1 MATAQPDIIQRVLLG
16 SRYDTAVFKD
26 HEIDALRDRA
36 TLKTHHKRDVP
47 FVTCIVRDADIQLTP
62 EEVVRQLYAS
72 RLIVEYGYPRNRLA
86 MEYAVNPGTEE
97 KRADIVIRDKDRPE
111 RPCIVV
117 EVTGLSPIHGKNQL
131 RSHCDATGAS
141 IGVWINGRQI
151 SHYAR
156 RGPNHFEYITDIPR
170 ADQSLASVLKERFTL
185 KDLIIRDRVVNE
197 RKSLKDIIL
206 DMEDEV
212 LASAGVDVFE
222 EVFKLIV
229 TKLYDESLSKGD
241 GTVIDHLISQETD
254 AAMHEDNQA
263 QAHSSD
269 QSREALKATV
279 SRVDDR
285 GFRVMEFR
293 NTGQTNA
300 QLEVKIKGLFNRATR
315 KWPGMF
321 PEESAFDISG
331 SHLAYCVSSLQDVKL
346 LNSNLLVVEEA
357 FEHLINKSA
366 RGAKG
371 QYFTPRHVIDMCVM
385 MLNPQRGETMIDTS
399 AGSFGFP
406 LHTIFKITGRSS
418 AAAGIPE
425 EYSEDVE
432 RIFGIDFDEKTV
444 RAARTMSLIAGVDE
458 ANVLH
463 LDTLDYDRWKDH
475 TEGDPQW
482 TRAYGEAF
490 ERLKRLRSE
499 PTGNKEFNFDLVMAN
514 PPFAGKMK
522 EPRILH
528 RYQLGFKG
536 NRVPANVGRD
546 VLFIERNLDFLKPG
560 GRMAIVLPQGRFNNA
575 SDNYIREFITER
587 ARILAVIGLHQNTFK
602 PHTGTKTSVLFL
614 QKWNDDPAHGA
625 LCPRTKDYPVFMAIS
640 ERSGKDGSGNN
651 VYVMNGNGQPK
662 LDKNGHIV
670 IDHDLHSHD
679 GELPPG
685 IAEAFEEWARAEGL
699 TFFADAQEK
708 DVPVGNPNVPA
719 PVSTRRSPRPR
730 PG

>member
-1 MATAQPDIIQRVLLG
+1 MATAQTDIIQQVLLG

-26 HEIDALRDRA
+26 HEIDALRDRV
-36 TLKTHHKRDVP
+36 TLKTHRKRDVP
-47 FVTCIVRDADIQLTP
+47 FVTCIVRDKDIRLTP

-72 RLIVEYGYPRNRLA
+72 RLVVEYGYPKNRLA
-86 MEYAVNPGTEE
+86 MEYAVNLDTEE
-97 KRADIVIRDKDRPE
+97 KRADIVITDKDRPE
-111 RPCIVV
+111 RPYMVV
-117 EVTGLSPIHGKNQL
+117 EIKGPRPIDGKKLL
-131 RSHCDATGAS
+131 RSHCNATGAP
-141 IGVWINGRQI
+141 IGIWTNGRQI

-170 ADQSLASVLKERFTL
+170 ADQSLADILKERFTL
-185 KDLIIRDRVVNE
+185 KDLIIRDRLGNE
-197 RKSLKDIIL
+197 GKSLKDIIL
-206 DMEDEV
+206 EMEDEV

-222 EVFKLIV
+222 EVFKLIL
-229 TKLYDESLSKGD
+229 TKLYDESLSKRD
-241 GTVIDHLISQETD
+241 GTAIDRLISQETD

-263 QAHSSD
+263 QAHPGGLN
-269 QSREALKATV
+269 REALTAAV
-279 SRVDDR
+279 RRVDDR
-285 GFRVMEFR
+285 RFHVMEFR
-293 NTGQTNA
+293 NTGQTGA
-300 QLEVKIKGLFNRATR
+300 QLEFKIKGLFNRAKR

-321 PEESAFDISG
+321 PEESTFDISG
-331 SHLAYCVSSLQDVKL
+331 GHLAYCVSSLQDVKL

-357 FEHLINKSA
+357 LEYLINKSA

-385 MLNPQRGETMIDTS
+385 MLNPRRGETMIDTA
-399 AGSFGFP
+399 AGNFGFP
-406 LHTIFKITGRSS
+406 FHTIFKITGQPS

-425 EYSEDVE
+425 EYSEDVP

-444 RAARTMSLIAGVDE
+444 RAARTMSLIAGVGE

-499 PTGNKEFNFDLVMAN
+499 PEGNKEFSFDLVMAN
-514 PPFAGKMK
+514 PPFAGKVK
-522 EPRILH
+522 DSRILH

-536 NRVPANVGRD
+536 NRVRANVGRD

-575 SDNYIREFITER
+575 SDNYVREFIAER

-614 QKWNDDPAHGA
+614 QKWNDDPALGA

-640 ERSGKDGSGNN
+640 ERSGKDGSGNS
-651 VYVMNGNGQPK
+651 VYMMSGNGQPK
-662 LDKNGHIV
+662 LDKNGHRV
-670 IDHDLHSHD
+670 VDHDLHSHD

-685 IAEAFEEWARAEGL
+685 IAEAFEEWARTERL

-708 DVPVGNPNVPA
+708 DFPVGKPNVPA
-719 PVSTRRSPRPR
+719 PLST
-730 PG
+730 

>member
-1 MATAQPDIIQRVLLG
+1 MATAQTDIIQQVLLG

-26 HEIDALRDRA
+26 HEIDALRDRVRM
-36 TLKTHHKRDVP
+36 KTRRKRDVP
-47 FVTCIVRDADIQLTP
+47 FVTCIVRDRDIRLTP

-72 RLIVEYGYPRNRLA
+72 RLILEYDYPKNRLA
-86 MEYAVNPGTEE
+86 MEYAVNPGTEG
-97 KRADIVIRDKDRPE
+97 KTADIVIRHRDWPE
-111 RPCIVV
+111 RPYIVV
-117 EVTGLSPIHGKNQL
+117 EVTEPRLIDGKNRL
-131 RSHCDATGAS
+131 RSHCNATGAP
-141 IGVWINGRQI
+141 IGVWTNGRQI
-151 SHYAR
+151 SHYALW
-156 RGPNHFEYITDIPR
+156 GPNHFEYITDIPG
-170 ADQSLASVLKERFTL
+170 ADQSLAGILKERFTL
-185 KDLIIRDRVVNE
+185 KDLIIRERLANE
-197 RKSLKDIIL
+197 GKSLKDIIRE
-206 DMEDEV
+206 MEDEV

-229 TKLYDESLSKGD
+229 TKLYDESLSKMD
-241 GTVIDHLISQETD
+241 RTAIDHLISQETGS
-254 AAMHEDNQA
+254 AMHEDNQA

-269 QSREALKATV
+269 QSREALKAAL

-293 NTGQTNA
+293 NTGQTDA
-300 QLEVKIKGLFNRATR
+300 QLEAKIQDLLNRA
-315 KWPGMF
+315 KMNWPGMF

-346 LNSNLLVVEEA
+346 FNSNLLAVEEA
-357 FEHLINKSA
+357 LEYLIQKSA

-399 AGSFGFP
+399 AGSCGFP
-406 LHTIFKITGRSS
+406 LHTIFKITGQPS
-418 AAAGIPE
+418 AVAGIPE

-444 RAARTMSLIAGVDE
+444 RAARTMNLIAGVGE

-475 TEGDPQW
+475 TEGEPQW

-499 PTGNKEFNFDLVMAN
+499 PEGNKEFNFDLVMAN
-514 PPFAGKMK
+514 PPFAGRVKDG
-522 EPRILH
+522 RILH

-536 NRVPANVGRD
+536 NRIRTSVGRD

-575 SDNYIREFITER
+575 SDNYVREFISER
-587 ARILAVIGLHQNTFK
+587 ARILGVIGFHQNTFK

-614 QKWNDDPAHGA
+614 QKWNDDPALGA

-640 ERSGKDGSGNN
+640 ERSGKDSSGNH

-662 LDKNGHIV
+662 LDKNGHMV
-670 IDHDLHSHD
+670 VDHDLHSHD

-685 IAEAFEEWARAEGL
+685 IAEAFEQWARAEGL
-699 TFFADAQEK
+699 TFFADAREK
-708 DVPVGNPNVPA
+708 DVPVGKPNVPA
-719 PVSTRRSPRPR
+719 PVST
-730 PG
+730 